1 MISSRR
7 LISITTMSVSEVEQS
22 IKLYQQ
28 GYSAAAICKE
38 VGYTPHTILKAL
50 RESDIIIRGKGGY
63 CAPWNERY
71 FQDINT
77 ERKAYFLGYLMAD
90 GNVTIRH
97 NSQPSISLEIH
108 EKDKY
113 ILNILKEELQ
123 TNNSVN
129 LSCKGRTTYLL
140 RVHSSLM
147 AKDLAKYGVVPHKTG
162 IEQFPILLLKEEF
175 IQHFIRGFF
184 DGDGWFSISHYGDYS
199 KMTIGFAKNVIMLTD
214 IRNYLYKNLGVT
226 LVKVHEYNDL
236 TKGYP
241 GYGMLMFTKR
251 QNVLDIGNFMYKDA
265 TIFLDRKYEIYKKM
279 LTIPRGR
286 IGRPRR
292 E

>member
-1 MISSRR
+1 M
-7 LISITTMSVSEVEQS
+7 TTMSDSEVEQS
-22 IKLYQQ
+22 VQLYQQ

-50 RESDIIIRGKGGY
+50 RELGITIRSKGGY

-71 FQDINT
+71 FQDIDT

-97 NSQPSISLEIH
+97 NSQPAISLEIH
-108 EKDKY
+108 EKDKH
-113 ILNILKEELQ
+113 ILDVLKEELQ
-123 TNNSVN
+123 TNNSVS
-129 LSCKGRTTYLL
+129 LSCKGRTTYTL
-140 RVHSSLM
+140 RVHSNLM
-147 AKDLAKYGVVPHKTG
+147 ARDLAKYGIVPHKTG
-162 IEQFPILLLKEEF
+162 IEQIPVSLLKEEF

-184 DGDGWFSISHYGDYS
+184 DGDGWFSISYYGNCP
-199 KMTIGFAKNVIMLTD
+199 KMAIGFAKNITMLTD
-214 IRNYLYKNLGVT
+214 IRNYLHKKLGVT

-236 TKGYP
+236 TKGYL

-251 QNVLDIGNFMYKDA
+251 QNVLDIGNFMYKNA
-265 TIFLDRKYEIYKKM
+265 TIFLDRKYEVYKRM